1 MSMIADEHD
10 KYDDED
16 EYDNHDYDDALII
29 TMRMISMIMIM
40 IL

>member
-1 MSMIADEHD
+1 MIADEHD

-16 EYDNHDYDDALII
+16 EHDNHDYDDALII